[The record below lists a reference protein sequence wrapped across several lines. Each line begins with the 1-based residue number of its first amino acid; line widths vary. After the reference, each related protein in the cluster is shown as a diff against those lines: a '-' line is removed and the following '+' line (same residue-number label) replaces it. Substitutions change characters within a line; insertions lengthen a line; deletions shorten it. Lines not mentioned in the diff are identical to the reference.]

1 MRRIVTRKPK
11 KIAATGILVFDSE
24 LFIGGRYRMSL
35 VVPEVGV
42 RYKTTGDK
50 IQTYFSAQNH
60 SFDFFVG
67 CLNDRNGGS

>member
-1 MRRIVTRKPK
+1 MRRIVTRMPK

-24 LFIGGRYRMSL
+24 LFIGGRHRMSL
-35 VVPEVGV
+35 VVPEAGV